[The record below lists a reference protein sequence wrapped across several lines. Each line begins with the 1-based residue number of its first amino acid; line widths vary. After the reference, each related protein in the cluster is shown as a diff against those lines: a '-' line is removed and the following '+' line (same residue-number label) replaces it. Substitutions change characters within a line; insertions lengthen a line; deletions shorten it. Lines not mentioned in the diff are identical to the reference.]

1 MATKENILFVG
12 IGRIRDQ
19 VTLASSYDRI
29 TTQEKSQLEDH
40 FQRCLGDAVSRCSP
54 GGREK
59 RVFGDSCFFLLADND
74 LCALYGVACRTKSYP
89 ERHAFALLGE
99 VVRLVGSSLED
110 GGDVRSYLNSLP
122 MGGLTKQLRKPLKE
136 LTERFDQPTKFDKA
150 AEVQA
155 KVDSTK
161 GVMEENLKKILE
173 SHAHIGTLQDK
184 TDNLASSA
192 SQFNRSAGDLRRMM
206 WLRKIKVSIILGI
219 VVAAVVAYLVVMVVR
234 MVE

>member
-1 MATKENILFVG
+1 MAKQNILFVG

-29 TTQEKSQLEDH
+29 VTQEKDQLEQH
-40 FQRCLGDAVSRCSP
+40 FLTCLGDAVSRGSP

-59 RVFGDSCFFLLADND
+59 RVFGECCFFLLADKD
-74 LCALYGVACRTKSYP
+74 LCALYGVACKSPNYP

-99 VVRLVGSSLED
+99 VVRMVGSLEE
-110 GGDVRSYLNSLP
+110 GGDVRSYLNGLP

-136 LTERFDQPTKFDKA
+136 LADRYDQPAAFDKT

-206 WLRKIKVSIILGI
+206 WLRKIKVTIILGI
-219 VVAAVVAYLVVMVVR
+219 VVAAVVAYLVVMIVR
-234 MVE
+234 MVED